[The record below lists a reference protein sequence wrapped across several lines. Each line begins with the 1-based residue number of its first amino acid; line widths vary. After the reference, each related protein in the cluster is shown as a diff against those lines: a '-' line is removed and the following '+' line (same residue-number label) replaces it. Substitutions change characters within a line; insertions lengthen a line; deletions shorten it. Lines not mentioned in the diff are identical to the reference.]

1 MKYYSTNV
9 KDIEVWNENDR
20 TSYFKKIQ
28 EVITEYLPQTEL
40 TENEQ

>member
-1 MKYYSTNV
+1 MKYYSANV

-28 EVITEYLPQTEL
+28 KVINQYLPQTTL
-40 TENEQ
+40 AENEQ